1 MQFTQMAIAILPYG
15 HSCRFRQVIADLPLN
30 DLLWPTGERTPGLT
44 VADLTADDHLIL
56 HASSRILTLSK
67 ARLKCRLNLLLQE
80 PVAIK
85 PRFYQ
90 AIGLFAGRYH
100 RILTHSTQLLT
111 KLSNARFTAHGGT
124 FLPAAV
130 VSESSKSQRISLIAS
145 SKNTTVG
152 HSLRHRIAAWSKRAS
167 PDLKLYGTAYQ
178 RVEDKREAHDDFYF
192 SVCIENSRTPGYFTE
207 KLIDSFLCRSLPIYW
222 GAPDI
227 AHFFDPRGMIC
238 CSTESELQHTITT
251 MTVADY
257 NARLPYLEA
266 NIQRA
271 LVFSDF
277 LMNAVHVLQAD
288 DFCQSRLSS
297 T

>member
-1 MQFTQMAIAILPYG
+1 MAIAILPYG
-15 HSCRFRQVIADLPLN
+15 HSCRFRQVIADLPLE
-30 DLLWPTGERTPGLT
+30 DLLWPTGDRRPGST
-44 VADLTADDHLIL
+44 VADLTIDDHLVL
-56 HASSRILTLSK
+56 HASSRILTLSQ
-67 ARLKCRLNLLLQE
+67 ARLNCRLSLLLQE

-100 RILTHSTQLLT
+100 RILTHSTQLLSR
-111 KLSNARFTAHGGT
+111 LSNARFTAHGGT

-130 VSESSKSQRISLIAS
+130 VSDSSKSQRVSMIAS
-145 SKNTTVG
+145 SKNTTIG
-152 HSLRHRIAAWSKRAS
+152 HRLRHRIAAWSKQAS
-167 PDLKLYGTAYQ
+167 PDLKLYGTAYR

-227 AHFFDPRGMIC
+227 GHFFDPRGMIC
-238 CSTESELQHTITT
+238 CSSELELQNAIQRVTE
-251 MTVADY
+251 ADY
-257 NARLPYLEA
+257 LTRLPFLEE

-271 LVFSDF
+271 GAFSDF
-277 LMNAVHVLQAD
+277 YLNAINVLKCED
-288 DFCQSRLSS
+288 DVVLDR
-297 T
+297 TPNE

>member
-1 MQFTQMAIAILPYG
+1 MAIAILPYG
-15 HSCRFRQVIADLPLN
+15 HSCRFRQVIADLPLE
-30 DLLWPTGERTPGLT
+30 DLLWPTGDRRPGST
-44 VADLTADDHLIL
+44 VADLTIDDHLVL
-56 HASSRILTLSK
+56 HASSRILTLSQ
-67 ARLKCRLNLLLQE
+67 ARLNCRLSLLLQE

-100 RILTHSTQLLT
+100 RILTHSTQLLSR
-111 KLSNARFTAHGGT
+111 LSNARFTAHGGT

-130 VSESSKSQRISLIAS
+130 VSDSSKSQRVSMIAS
-145 SKNTTVG
+145 SKNTTIG
-152 HSLRHRIAAWSKRAS
+152 HRLRHRIAAWSKQAS
-167 PDLKLYGTAYQ
+167 PDLKLYGTAYR

-227 AHFFDPRGMIC
+227 GHFFDPRGMIC
-238 CSTESELQHTITT
+238 CSSELELQNAIQRVTE
-251 MTVADY
+251 ADY
-257 NARLPYLEA
+257 LTRLPFLEE

-271 LVFSDF
+271 GAFSDF
-277 LMNAVHVLQAD
+277 YLNAINVLKSED
-288 DFCQSRLSS
+288 DVVLDR
-297 T
+297 TPNE